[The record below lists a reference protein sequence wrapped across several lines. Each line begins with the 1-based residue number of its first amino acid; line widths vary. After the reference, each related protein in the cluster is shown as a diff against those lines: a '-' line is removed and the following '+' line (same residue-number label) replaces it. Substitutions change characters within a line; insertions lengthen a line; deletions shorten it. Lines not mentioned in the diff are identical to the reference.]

1 MLKAE
6 DMIKVRIFSPKNRLK
21 SIIEVM
27 YDAKAVDVI
36 QHQKNEDMDIGSPL
50 VGSTQLSE
58 SIVKSRSLIYQL
70 GINSDKIV
78 ENEKLKYPKTK
89 IREIDNLHNEISGI
103 TKRIKEVDSRL
114 NILTTNFDKLK
125 AIKKLKLSSEN
136 LVESNIIKHYIGY
149 VSDSDE
155 FKADI
160 KKTIKKN
167 YEISSA
173 KYIEKNLVCLFIEND
188 KENAALNVIRHHNF
202 NEIKVSEE
210 FIGKKNI
217 VEKIDKEIRILNKEK
232 SVLINKIKRTKK
244 ASEKDLLHTEKALSV
259 LSKKSESPLMFAQ
272 TKNISIISGWIPL
285 KNKKELF
292 KSLEKTT
299 KNNIHI
305 EELEIKKEDS
315 VPIKLNNPNAVK
327 PYEFLLQL
335 FSMPSYKELDPS
347 IFMFITFPLFFGF
360 MLGDVGYGIVTLLLF
375 LILKMKMPNA
385 KALLNIMIFCSIS
398 SIIFG
403 CVYGE
408 VFGYEVSE
416 WMHPEE
422 PVGIEISDLHPED
435 VDVHG
440 GETTAHEGVEEHHEA
455 GFLEW
460 ITTWPLHRSASNAIN
475 LIILSVIIGFIHVN
489 LGLIFGFINVYKN
502 HGLKMAILEKVSW
515 WLLQI
520 AVLIIALSAI
530 GILIPI
536 MLYVGIGLVIVTA
549 VMLFFGEGIQGLIE
563 LPSIFV
569 HIGSYMRLMAIGLA
583 SVGLAIVINEQSG
596 VLFSKGIFGILAGIL
611 IFTLGHVINI
621 GLGIIGPFLHSLRLH
636 YVEHFTKFYK
646 GGGKE
651 FSPFGADDN

>member
-6 DMIKVRIFSPKNRLK
+6 DMIKVRIYSPKNRLK
-21 SIIEVM
+21 SVIEVM
-27 YDAKAVDVI
+27 YNAKAVDVI

-50 VGSTQLSE
+50 VGSTELSAA
-58 SIVKSRSLIYQL
+58 IVKSRSLIYQL
-70 GINSDKIV
+70 EINSEQPIK
-78 ENEKLKYPKTK
+78 NEKLKYPKTK
-89 IREIDNLHNEISGI
+89 IREIDNLHSEISGV

-114 NILTTNFDKLK
+114 NILNSNSEKLK
-125 AIKKLKLSSEN
+125 AIKNLKISSEN
-136 LVESNIIKHYIGY
+136 LGESNIIKHFIGY

-155 FKADI
+155 FKKDI

-167 YEISSA
+167 YEISTT
-173 KYIEKNLVCLFIEND
+173 KYNEKNLVCLFIENHN
-188 KENAALNVIRHHNF
+188 ENKVLNIIRNHNF
-202 NEIKVSEE
+202 NEIKISNE

-217 VEKIDKEIRILNKEK
+217 TEKIDKEIRTLNKEK

-244 ASEKDLLHTEKALSV
+244 TNEKDLLHTEKALSV

-305 EELEIKKEDS
+305 EELEIKKEDA

-360 MLGDVGYGIVTLLLF
+360 MLGDVGYGVITLLLF
-375 LILKMKMPNA
+375 LFLKMKMPNA

-398 SIIFG
+398 AIIFG
-403 CVYGE
+403 GIYGE
-408 VFGYEVSE
+408 VFGFEVSE
-416 WMHPEE
+416 LMHPEE
-422 PVGIEISDLHPED
+422 PVGIEVTELHAEEVDL
-435 VDVHG
+435 HG
-440 GETTAHEGVEEHHEA
+440 GETTAHDGGEEHHEV
-455 GFLEW
+455 GFTEW

-475 LIILSVIIGFIHVN
+475 LIILSIIIGFIHVN
-489 LGLIFGFINVYKN
+489 LGLVFGFINVYKN
-502 HGLKMAILEKVSW
+502 HGLKMAILEKCSW
-515 WLLQI
+515 WLLQF
-520 AVLIIALSAI
+520 AVLIIVFSAI
-530 GILIPI
+530 EILVPV

-596 VLFSKGIFGILAGIL
+596 ILFSKGIFGILAGII
-611 IFTLGHVINI
+611 IFSIGHVINI
-621 GLGIIGPFLHSLRLH
+621 SLGIIGPFLHSLRLH